1 MKKNETSREYFEQM
15 SAMLIEYEDQTGEDL
30 FDGKA
35 EGDLSPREKE
45 FVCSAFRSS
54 TLWEDSF

>member
-1 MKKNETSREYFEQM
+1 MENTVKNYFNTM

-45 FVCSAFRSS
+45 FVCSTFRSS